1 MFMSRYNLKNRDIIK
16 LYRTIRDILVFKKLK
31 ALLADFSNELQQT
44 NKPENSI
51 DFNTGLAALLVEVMR
66 ADSKIEQSELDKIAE
81 ILKTQCELDERQV
94 EVLIDKVRPMV
105 EAALDLHQFVKEVNA
120 KTSYEERME
129 VIELLWHVAFA
140 DGHLDD
146 YEDHIIRKI
155 SSLMYVAHVDFV
167 AAKIRVQEGLD
178 I

>member
-1 MFMSRYNLKNRDIIK
+1 M
-16 LYRTIRDILVFKKLK
+16 FKKLK
-31 ALLADFSNELQQT
+31 ALLVDFSNELQQS
-44 NKPENSI
+44 KPIENTI

-81 ILKTQCELDERQV
+81 ILKTQCQLAESQV
-94 EVLIDKVRPMV
+94 KILIDKVRPMV

-120 KTSYEERME
+120 KTTYEERIE
-129 VIELLWHVAFA
+129 VIELLWHVAFS

-146 YEDHIIRKI
+146 HEDHIIRKI

-167 AAKIRVQEGLD
+167 AAKIRVQDGLG

>member
-1 MFMSRYNLKNRDIIK
+1 M
-16 LYRTIRDILVFKKLK
+16 FKKLK
-31 ALLADFSNELQQT
+31 ALLTEFSNELTQT
-44 NKPENSI
+44 NQLESVI

-66 ADSKIEQSELDKIAE
+66 ADSKIELTELEKIAE
-81 ILKTQCELDERQV
+81 ILKAQCELDQSQV
-94 EVLIDKVRPMV
+94 DALIEKVRPVV
-105 EAALDLHQFVKEVNA
+105 EEALDLHQFVKEVNA
-120 KTSYEERME
+120 KTTYEERIE

-167 AAKIRVQEGLD
+167 GAKIRVKESIEL
-178 I
+178 

>member
-1 MFMSRYNLKNRDIIK
+1 M
-16 LYRTIRDILVFKKLK
+16 FKKLK
-31 ALLADFSNELQQT
+31 ALLADFGNGIQQT
-44 NKPENSI
+44 NEPENSI
-51 DFNTGLAALLVEVMR
+51 DFNIGLAALLVEVMR

-81 ILKTQCELDERQV
+81 ILKTQCDLDEDQV
-94 EVLIDKVRPMV
+94 KTLIDNVRPMV
-105 EAALDLHQFVKEVNA
+105 ETALDLHQFVKEVNA

-129 VIELLWHVAFA
+129 IIELLWHVAFA

-167 AAKIRVQEGLD
+167 AAKIRVQESLAN
-178 I
+178 